1 MYKTLDT
8 LVPDMY
14 KLLHGDVD
22 HVPNGDNKA
31 SSIKMWAVPYIESL
45 VLTLTTSRDYAC
57 LISVSQHDRCGTI
70 LIKHQKKD

>member
-22 HVPNGDNKA
+22 HVPNGDNK
-31 SSIKMWAVPYIESL
+31 SL
-45 VLTLTTSRDYAC
+45 FYKNVGRALYRKFGSDFDYEP
-57 LISVSQHDRCGTI
+57 
-70 LIKHQKKD
+70 